1 MKPTRGDRDRAT
13 AIQPRGQR
21 RPLRDLDIEVRIDDL
36 AQSR

>member
-1 MKPTRGDRDRAT
+1 MKPTRGGRDRAT
-13 AIQPRGQR
+13 AIRPRGQR